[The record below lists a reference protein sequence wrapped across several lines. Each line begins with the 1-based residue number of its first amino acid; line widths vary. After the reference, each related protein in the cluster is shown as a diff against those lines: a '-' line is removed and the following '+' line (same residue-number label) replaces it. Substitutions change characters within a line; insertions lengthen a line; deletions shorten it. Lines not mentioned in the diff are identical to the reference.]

1 MKFSLAQDSRI
12 GARQVNQDRLG
23 HWRTPE
29 SLLLAVADGLGGH
42 LRGEVAAQIS
52 VDLLGAAF
60 RRDANP
66 RIKDPDAF
74 LPRAMTAGHAAILLE
89 GQRLGLP
96 ETPRTVIVACV
107 VQDGYVY
114 WNHIGDCRL
123 YLVRNGRILHRTR
136 DHTVVQQLVDQGRIR
151 DEAATSH
158 PERNRLLQCLGGY
171 QAPRPEPAARE
182 RLERGDVLVLCSDGF
197 WGPLTQRQMLH
208 AVMAR
213 PLAEAIPEL
222 VELAEARAGP
232 QCDNVT
238 VIALS
243 WAQDAVAEAPADA
256 AAAPAALQGVTT
268 EVKDFTAP
276 DPDFVHM
283 TDEEIEK
290 AIEELKVALR
300 KGVSPK

>member
-1 MKFSLAQDSRI
+1 MNFALAMDSRI

-23 HWRTPE
+23 HWRTGE

-42 LRGEVAAQIS
+42 LRGEVAAQVA

-60 RRDANP
+60 QRDATP
-66 RIKDPDAF
+66 RIADPDAF
-74 LPRAMTAGHAAILLE
+74 LSRALNAGHAAILRE

-123 YLVRNGRILHRTR
+123 YLLRNGRILHRTR
-136 DHTVVQQLVDQGRIR
+136 DHSVVQRLVEQGRIR
-151 DEAATSH
+151 EEAAMSH

-171 QAPRPEPAARE
+171 EVPRPEPAARE
-182 RLERGDVLVLCSDGF
+182 RLERGDVLLLCSDGF

-208 AVMAR
+208 ALMAR

-238 VIALS
+238 VLALM
-243 WAQDAVAEAPADA
+243 WAEEAVAETA
-256 AAAPAALQGVTT
+256 AAGAPAAPHGVSTV
-268 EVKDFTAP
+268 VKDFTAT

-290 AIEELKVALR
+290 AIEELKLALR
-300 KGVSPK
+300 KGAPPQ